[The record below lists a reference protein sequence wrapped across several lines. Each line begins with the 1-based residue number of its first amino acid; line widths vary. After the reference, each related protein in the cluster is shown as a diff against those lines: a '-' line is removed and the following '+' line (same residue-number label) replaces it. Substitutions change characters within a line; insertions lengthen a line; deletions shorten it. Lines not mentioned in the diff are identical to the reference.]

1 MQLGWASVK
10 KVTMCK
16 VLWGKRP
23 REAPI
28 LFPLKST
35 KCSEE
40 RCWAPVKREKW
51 CDVCQLAGL
60 YALRVFGPITAWESN
75 KIKKTQNNQTHK
87 KKREKIYKRAQQ
99 LWRQ

>member
-10 KVTMCK
+10 KMTMCK
-16 VLWGKRP
+16 VLQGKRP
-23 REAPI
+23 REASI

-51 CDVCQLAGL
+51 CDVRQLTGL
-60 YALRVFGPITAWESN
+60 YTLRIFGPITAWESN
-75 KIKKTQNNQTHK
+75 KKKKENQTHK